1 MKVKTALFLF
11 FVTLMPL
18 TGAAQFEGIIQSK
31 NLSVDDLGVA
41 HEYKMTIWVK
51 KDFVRVTVP
60 KIGVTPGSTVI
71 YRTDSKISW
80 VLNDDDRTFFEVAL
94 ASLRGS
100 EEEVR
105 PDPNAMES
113 PKVDLT
119 KKKRK
124 ILGYDCEQV
133 VITRGET
140 VTEIWGAKRL
150 EDLARVLHE
159 SLEPGHQGSMEDD
172 TIAKMGLFPL
182 VSVLRYEGRIL
193 ESQEV
198 TKIERATLASELF
211 QIPEGYKKQK
221 ALDME

>member
-1 MKVKTALFLF
+1 MKAKTTLFLCL
-11 FVTLMPL
+11 VTLISWKG
-18 TGAAQFEGIIQSK
+18 TAQFEGIIQSK

-71 YRTDSKISW
+71 YRTDSNISW

-94 ASLRGS
+94 TSLRGS
-100 EEEVR
+100 QEEVR
-105 PDPNAMES
+105 PDPNVMET
-113 PKVDLT
+113 PKVELT
-119 KKKRK
+119 RKKRK
-124 ILGYDCEQV
+124 ILGFTCEQV
-133 VITRGET
+133 VISRGET
-140 VTEIWGAKRL
+140 VTEIWGAKGL

-159 SLEPGHQGSMEDD
+159 SLEPGHGGAIEEDA
-172 TIAKMGLFPL
+172 IAKMGLFPL
-182 VSVLRYEGRIL
+182 VSVLRYEGRVL

-198 TKIERATLASELF
+198 TKIERATLAGELF

-221 ALDME
+221 ALDVE

>member
-1 MKVKTALFLF
+1 MKAKTTFVLCL
-11 FVTLMPL
+11 VTLFSWRG
-18 TGAAQFEGIIQSK
+18 TAQFEGIIQSK

-60 KIGVTPGSTVI
+60 KVGVTPGSTVI
-71 YRTDSKISW
+71 YRTDNNISW

-94 ASLRGS
+94 TSLRGS
-100 EEEVR
+100 QEDVR
-105 PDPNAMES
+105 PDPNAMEA

-119 KKKRK
+119 RKKRK
-124 ILGYDCEQV
+124 ILGFTCEQV
-133 VITRGET
+133 VISRGET
-140 VTEIWGAKRL
+140 VTEIWGAKGL

-159 SLEPGHQGSMEDD
+159 SLEPGQQGMMEED
-172 TIAKMGLFPL
+172 TIAKMGFFPL
-182 VSVLRYEGRIL
+182 VSVLRYEGRVL

-221 ALDME
+221 ALDVE